1 MQKLYAKYPS
11 SRCAFRKKSAHINTH
26 EKKSEREKKNRTANK
41 EVMTKTKDTE
51 YNNNE

>member
-11 SRCAFRKKSAHINTH
+11 SRCAFRQKARTH
-26 EKKSEREKKNRTANK
+26 THTQWSEKKRIPNK
-41 EVMTKTKDTE
+41 EVMTKTKDTK